1 MAEATVH
8 LEIGEQY
15 VKAAREAVEKAVAP
29 FRNLD
34 EYWIRSDGDESD
46 QRWLLIGHA
55 PCKGEIYDSWKNDG
69 PELDV
74 AQVMQLIA
82 AHRCEEDDRD

>member
-1 MAEATVH
+1 MADATVH

-15 VKAAREAVEKAVAP
+15 IEAAKKAVEDAVAS
-29 FRNLD
+29 FRSLD
-34 EYWIRSDGDESD
+34 EYWIRSDGDDSD

-55 PCKGEIYDSWKNDG
+55 PCKREIYDSWKNDG
-69 PELDV
+69 PELNA

-82 AHRCEEDDRD
+82 AHRCEEDDRG